1 MYKLKNTVKAEIDD
15 MLEKP
20 LTVSRVHT
28 LGELI
33 DIYKDVEYIEYMHC
47 KEAALADKGVS
58 NDALKHISDS
68 IVTYSDAKATWL
80 KNRDTVSKSAMLNAL
95 QAVMEGY
102 RSAMHEMLEH
112 TDTEEEKA
120 VIKDAVL
127 KRFVS

>member
-1 MYKLKNTVKAEIDD
+1 MYKLKSTIKSEIDY

-20 LTVSRVHT
+20 LTVARVHT
-28 LGELI
+28 LGELV

-47 KEAALADKGVS
+47 KEAALANGGVS
-58 NDALKHISDS
+58 NDALKQISDS

-102 RSAMHEMLEH
+102 RNAMHEMLEH
-112 TDTEEEKA
+112 TSTDEEKA